1 MRENGLEKMNSAD
14 LVAMIPVDRAMAKK
28 RRPPTTGW
36 KMPFQE
42 LFTRLQE
49 RAQGR
54 VIIADEGDTAELKTR
69 CLDKISPTQT
79 DKFLKKVNIQPLFV
93 EFTIEDKIT

>member
-1 MRENGLEKMNSAD
+1 MNSPD

-28 RRPPTTGW
+28 RRPPATGW

-54 VIIADEGDTAELKTR
+54 VIIADEGDTAELKNR
-69 CLDKISPTQT
+69 CLDKISQTQT
-79 DKFLKKVNIQPLFV
+79 DKFLKKVNIQPLF
-93 EFTIEDKIT
+93 FNRHN